1 MIEIPGYRILR
12 QLGRGGMATVYLAL
26 QESVQREVAVKVMS
40 PTLLADPDFG
50 ERFLR
55 EARIAARLHHRHVV
69 GIHDVG
75 RIGDYNYMAMEY
87 LGGGPILA
95 RDAGPRPVRFALRIA
110 REIGMALHYAHAKG
124 FVHRDVKP
132 DNILLREDT
141 SSALTDFG
149 IARANDSERMTR
161 TGAVI
166 GTPHYMSPEQ
176 ARGRPIDGRADLY
189 SLGIVLYELLVGR
202 VPFHADDS
210 LAVGIMHI
218 TQPVPILP
226 EALQPLQPV
235 LNRLLAKQPE
245 DRFQN
250 GQQVADAIEQ
260 IELSMANGELVDMEN
275 PDDAYRRDVP
285 GGSPS
290 PAQRMTTPSPAQRM
304 TTPPPVQRGRST
316 PSPLQRA
323 NTPSPQVRSRA
334 EPSIG
339 RMDEFV
345 AVERRRPGAR
355 TSESG
360 RSDDG
365 RNGGG
370 RSAARIVIPI
380 VLVLLLV
387 GGAAGAW
394 FYQDRLRA
402 LLPSTELNGLISRGQ
417 KALAE
422 NRLIGTQGD
431 SARELFQSARA
442 LDPDNDQVKKG
453 LDSVGTQLVVQSRAA
468 LEHNDLATA
477 HTDLAAAEE
486 VLGGGP
492 EIEQLK
498 TDLHTAETHGTA
510 TEDLLRRGDAALV
523 AGKLLGDEGAS
534 ALYQK
539 VLAAEPSNALALN
552 GMKKVADSQAALVR
566 EAIAAGNA
574 DLANQRIGDLAKLSP
589 NHASIPELR
598 AALSS
603 LRSAAAKPREAPP
616 PRETTTPPQRE
627 SAPPSRETAAATP
640 RDNSTLSSEQQL
652 AKGEA
657 QLRAGNMTGEDG
669 ALALFQAVLKRDAKN
684 ARAKA
689 GLRRVA
695 QGFVTQANAA
705 LDEAK
710 FADAE
715 KLVQQ
720 AEAAAADLPD
730 LKALKSR
737 MHEEREQR
745 DIAGKRTQVSSAD
758 QASIDQLLEQGDKAL
773 AAGNINIPPG
783 DSAYDKYRAVL
794 RLDGNNAKAFAG
806 LGRIPA
812 RAKELFEQALK
823 ANTPNKARVYLDA
836 IADIDPGNT
845 SVAPLRERLANLYLD
860 QAEARAEQGLRGD
873 AERSLAS
880 ARELSPNNPRVASIN
895 EKIQSIPAA
904 PAGG

>member
-1 MIEIPGYRILR
+1 VIEIPGYRILR

-26 QESVQREVAVKVMS
+26 QESVQREVAIKVMS

-260 IELSMANGELVDMEN
+260 IELQMANGELPDMEN
-275 PDDAYRRDVP
+275 PDDAYRREVP

-304 TTPPPVQRGRST
+304 TTPPPVQRGSST
-316 PSPLQRA
+316 PSPSQRT
-323 NTPSPQVRSRA
+323 NTPSPQMRRA

-360 RSDDG
+360 RSE
-365 RNGGG
+365 GGG
-370 RSAARIVIPI
+370 RSAARIIVPI
-380 VLVLLLV
+380 VLVLLLA

-442 LDPDNDQVKKG
+442 LDADNDQVRKG
-453 LDSVGTQLVVQSRAA
+453 LDAVGAQLVVQSRAA
-468 LEHNDLATA
+468 LEHKDLATA

-498 TDLHTAETHGTA
+498 ADLQAAETHGTA
-510 TEDLLRRGDAALV
+510 TEDLLRRGDAALA
-523 AGKLLGDEGAS
+523 AGKLLGDDGAS

-539 VLAAEPSNALALN
+539 VLAADATNALALN
-552 GMKKVADSQAALVR
+552 GLKKAADSQAALVR
-566 EAIAAGNA
+566 EAIGAGNA
-574 DLANQRIGDLAKLSP
+574 DLANQRITDLAKLSP
-589 NHASIPELR
+589 NHPSIPELR
-598 AALSS
+598 AALST
-603 LRSAAAKPREAPP
+603 LRTAAAKPREAAPP
-616 PRETTTPPQRE
+616 P
-627 SAPPSRETAAATP
+627 ARETAPPPSP
-640 RDNSTLSSEQQL
+640 RDNGTLSSEQQL
-652 AKGEA
+652 VKAEA
-657 QLRAGNMTGEDG
+657 QLRAGNMAGDDG
-669 ALALFQAVLKRDAKN
+669 ALALFHAVLKRDPKN

-695 QGFVTQANAA
+695 QGLVTQANAA
-705 LDEAK
+705 LDENSL
-710 FADAE
+710 ADAE

-720 AEAAAADLPD
+720 ADAAASDLPD

-737 MHEEREQR
+737 MREEREQH
-745 DIAGKRTQVSSAD
+745 DIAGKHTQVSAEN
-758 QASIDQLLEQGDKAL
+758 QASIDQLLEQGDKAM
-773 AAGNINIPPG
+773 AAGNINVPPG

-806 LGRIPA
+806 LGRIPVRA
-812 RAKELFEQALK
+812 RELFEQALK
-823 ANTPNKARVYLDA
+823 ANTPNKARMYLDA
-836 IADIDPGNT
+836 IADVDPNNA
-845 SVAPLRERLANLYLD
+845 SVPPLRERLANLYLD

-873 AERSLAS
+873 AERALAS
-880 ARELSPNNPRVASIN
+880 ARELSPNNPRVTSIN
-895 EKIQSIPAA
+895 EKIQAIPAA
-904 PAGG
+904 PPAGG

>member
-26 QESVQREVAVKVMS
+26 QESVQREVAIKVMS

-75 RIGDYNYMAMEY
+75 RVGDYNYMAMEY

-250 GQQVADAIEQ
+250 GQQLADAIEQ
-260 IELSMANGELVDMEN
+260 IELQMANGELPDMEN
-275 PDDAYRRDVP
+275 PDDAYRREVP

-304 TTPPPVQRGRST
+304 TTPPPVQRST
-316 PSPLQRA
+316 PSPSQRT
-323 NTPSPQVRSRA
+323 NTPSPQRRA

-345 AVERRRPGAR
+345 AVERRRPGPRAPESSR
-355 TSESG
+355 SE
-360 RSDDG
+360 
-365 RNGGG
+365 GG
-370 RSAARIVIPI
+370 RSVARIIVPI
-380 VLVLLLV
+380 VLVLLLAV
-387 GGAAGAW
+387 GAAGAW

-453 LDSVGTQLVVQSRAA
+453 LDSVGAQLVVQARAA
-468 LEHNDLATA
+468 LEHKDVATA
-477 HTDLAAAEE
+477 RTDLAAAEE

-498 TDLHTAETHGTA
+498 ADLQAAETHGSG
-510 TEDLLRRGDAALV
+510 TEDLLRRGDAALA
-523 AGKLLGDEGAS
+523 AGKLLGDDGAS

-539 VLAAEPSNALALN
+539 VLAAEPTNALALS
-552 GMKKVADSQAALVR
+552 GLKKAADSQAALVR
-566 EAIAAGNA
+566 EAIGAGNA
-574 DLANQRIGDLAKLSP
+574 DLANQRITDLAKLSP
-589 NHASIPELR
+589 NHPSIPELR
-598 AALSS
+598 AALSTMHT
-603 LRSAAAKPREAPP
+603 AAAKPREAAPPAAPP
-616 PRETTTPPQRE
+616 PAREA
-627 SAPPSRETAAATP
+627 APPPSP
-640 RDNSTLSSEQQL
+640 RDNSALSSEQQL
-652 AKGEA
+652 AKADA
-657 QLRAGNMTGEDG
+657 QLRAGNLAGEDG
-669 ALALFQAVLKRDAKN
+669 ALALFQAVLKRDPKN

-705 LDEAK
+705 LDENNL
-710 FADAE
+710 ADAD

-720 AEAAAADLPD
+720 ADAAASDLPD

-737 MHEEREQR
+737 LREEREQH
-745 DIAGKRTQVSSAD
+745 DIAGKHTQVSSEN
-758 QASIDQLLEQGDKAL
+758 QAAIEQLLEQGDKAM

-823 ANTPNKARVYLDA
+823 ANTPNKARIYLDA
-836 IADIDPGNT
+836 IADVDPNNA
-845 SVAPLRERLANLYLD
+845 SVPALRERLANLYLD
-860 QAEARAEQGLRGD
+860 QAEARAEQGSRGD
-873 AERSLAS
+873 AERALAS
-880 ARELSPNNPRVASIN
+880 ARELSPNNPRVTSIN
-895 EKIQSIPAA
+895 EKIQAIPAA
-904 PAGG
+904 PPAGG

>member
-26 QESVQREVAVKVMS
+26 QESVQREVAIKVMS

-226 EALQPLQPV
+226 EALQPLQSV

-250 GQQVADAIEQ
+250 GQQLADAIEQ
-260 IELSMANGELVDMEN
+260 LELSMANGELPDMEN
-275 PDDAYRRDVP
+275 PDEAYRREVP
-285 GGSPS
+285 GGGSPS
-290 PAQRMTTPSPAQRM
+290 SAQRMTTPSPAQRM
-304 TTPPPVQRGRST
+304 TTPPPVQRVST
-316 PSPLQRA
+316 PSPAQRVP
-323 NTPSPQVRSRA
+323 TPSPQVRLRS

-339 RMDEFV
+339 RTDEFV
-345 AVERRRPGAR
+345 AVERRRPGSRGA
-355 TSESG
+355 ESD
-360 RSDDG
+360 RSG
-365 RNGGG
+365 SG
-370 RSAARIVIPI
+370 RSAARIIVPI
-380 VLVLLLV
+380 VLVLLV
-387 GGAAGAW
+387 AIGAAGAW

-402 LLPSTELNGLISRGQ
+402 LLPSTELNGLISRAQ

-422 NRLIGTQGD
+422 NRLVGTQGD

-453 LDSVGTQLVVQSRAA
+453 LDSVGAQLVVQSRAA
-468 LEHNDLATA
+468 LEHKDLATA
-477 HTDLAAAEE
+477 RTDLAAAEE

-498 TDLHTAETHGTA
+498 ADLHAAETNGTP
-510 TEDLLRRGDAALV
+510 TEDLLRRGDAALA
-523 AGKLLGDEGAS
+523 AGKLLGDDGAN

-539 VLAAEPSNALALN
+539 VLAADPSNALALS
-552 GMKKVADSQAALVR
+552 GQKKVADAQAALVR
-566 EAIAAGNA
+566 EAIGAGNA
-574 DLANQRIGDLAKLSP
+574 DLANQRITDLAKLSP

-598 AALSS
+598 AALST
-603 LRSAAAKPREAPP
+603 LRSAAVKPRDTTPPPRNAPP
-616 PRETTTPPQRE
+616 PPAQRE
-627 SAPPSRETAAATP
+627 SAQPAQETAAATP
-640 RDNSTLSSEQQL
+640 RDNSALSSEQQL
-652 AKGEA
+652 ARGES
-657 QLRAGNMTGEDG
+657 QLRAGNMAGDDG
-669 ALALFQAVLKRDAKN
+669 ALALFQAVLKRDPKN
-684 ARAKA
+684 VRAKA

-695 QGFVTQANAA
+695 QGFITQANAS
-705 LDEAK
+705 LDANNL
-710 FADAE
+710 ADAE

-720 AEAAAADLPD
+720 AEAAAPDLPD

-773 AAGNINIPPG
+773 AAGNINVPPG

-823 ANTPNKARVYLDA
+823 ANTPNKARIYLDA
-836 IADIDPGNT
+836 IADVDPGNT

-860 QAEARAEQGLRGD
+860 QAEARAEQGQRGD

-895 EKIQSIPAA
+895 EKIQAIPAA
-904 PAGG
+904 PPAGG

>member
-26 QESVQREVAVKVMS
+26 QESVQREVAIKVMS

-260 IELSMANGELVDMEN
+260 IELQMANGELPDMEN
-275 PDDAYRRDVP
+275 PDDAYRREVP

-304 TTPPPVQRGRST
+304 TTPPPVQRGSST
-316 PSPLQRA
+316 PSPSQRT
-323 NTPSPQVRSRA
+323 NTPSPQMRRA

-360 RSDDG
+360 RSE
-365 RNGGG
+365 GGG
-370 RSAARIVIPI
+370 RSAARIIVPI
-380 VLVLLLV
+380 VLVLLLA

-442 LDPDNDQVKKG
+442 LDADNDQVRKG
-453 LDSVGTQLVVQSRAA
+453 LDAVGAQLVVQSRAA
-468 LEHNDLATA
+468 LEHKDLATA

-498 TDLHTAETHGTA
+498 ADLQAAETHGTA
-510 TEDLLRRGDAALV
+510 TEDLLRRGDAALA
-523 AGKLLGDEGAS
+523 AGKLLGDDGAS

-539 VLAAEPSNALALN
+539 VLAADATNALALN
-552 GMKKVADSQAALVR
+552 GLKKAADSQAALVR
-566 EAIAAGNA
+566 EAIGAGNA
-574 DLANQRIGDLAKLSP
+574 DLANQRITDLAKLSP
-589 NHASIPELR
+589 NHPSIPELR
-598 AALSS
+598 AALST
-603 LRSAAAKPREAPP
+603 LRTAAAKPREAAPP
-616 PRETTTPPQRE
+616 P
-627 SAPPSRETAAATP
+627 ARETAPPPSP
-640 RDNSTLSSEQQL
+640 RDNGTLSSEQQL
-652 AKGEA
+652 VKAEA
-657 QLRAGNMTGEDG
+657 QLRAGNMAGDDG
-669 ALALFQAVLKRDAKN
+669 ALALFHAVLKRDPKN

-695 QGFVTQANAA
+695 QGLVTQANAA
-705 LDEAK
+705 LDENSL
-710 FADAE
+710 ADAE

-720 AEAAAADLPD
+720 ADAAASDLPD

-737 MHEEREQR
+737 MREEREQH
-745 DIAGKRTQVSSAD
+745 DIAGKHTQVSAEN
-758 QASIDQLLEQGDKAL
+758 QASIDQLLEQGDKAM
-773 AAGNINIPPG
+773 AAGNINVPPG

-806 LGRIPA
+806 LGRIPVRA
-812 RAKELFEQALK
+812 RELFEQALK
-823 ANTPNKARVYLDA
+823 ANTPNKARMYLDA
-836 IADIDPGNT
+836 IADVDPNNA
-845 SVAPLRERLANLYLD
+845 SVPPLRERLANLYLD

-873 AERSLAS
+873 AERALAS
-880 ARELSPNNPRVASIN
+880 ARELSPNNPRVTSIN
-895 EKIQSIPAA
+895 EKIQAIPAA
-904 PAGG
+904 PPAGG